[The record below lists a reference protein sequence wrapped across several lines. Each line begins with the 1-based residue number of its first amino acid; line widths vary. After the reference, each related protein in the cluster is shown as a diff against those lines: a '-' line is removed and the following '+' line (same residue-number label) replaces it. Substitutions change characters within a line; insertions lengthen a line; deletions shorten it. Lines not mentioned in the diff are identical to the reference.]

1 MFAAQNSSVSNGAS
15 GTATVNLR
23 GLGSTRTLVL
33 VNGRRL
39 PFGSPLDPAA
49 DLNQI
54 PSPLVERVEVL
65 TGGAASIYG
74 SDAVAG
80 VVNFIMQQNF
90 EGIRLEAQYS
100 FYQHNNDYGTNGNL
114 REVIA
119 GRATTNPTQ
128 FRLPDDNVD
137 DGFGKQLSA
146 MMGMNSADGKGNIT
160 IYATYRSNDEV
171 LQRDRDYSACS
182 IGAVT
187 ATGFTCGGSSTA
199 SPGRIQSIQGIAG
212 TRLNANGTVFDADP
226 VAPGIQV
233 ETRNIALGNA
243 NLVANTNDSFRAF
256 NGTLDQYNFGPLNF
270 YQRPDER
277 YSLGA
282 FGRYQLTDRIEAFAE
297 LMFTDYQS
305 TAQIAPG
312 GVFFGGGATA
322 NGGYFVGCDNPFLTG
337 TQGAQLGCG
346 TAVPS
351 GVVNIGTAAAPIF
364 VRPDPGAAANVDRN
378 GDGVIDTVEVLVGR
392 RNTEGGGRQDN
403 LGYQS
408 FRVVGG
414 LRGELSPGFTY
425 DLVGQFSEVTLSRSS
440 INDFYSDRIP
450 FALDATTVNGVAVC
464 RDAAARTAGCQPYNA
479 FDLSGS
485 PSPGALNYL
494 QGIAVQTGTTQQ
506 QVVTGSITGD

>member
-1 MFAAQNSSVSNGAS
+1 VFAAQNSSVSNGAS

-119 GRATTNPTQ
+119 GRAATNPTQ

-137 DGFGKQLSA
+137 DGYGKQLSA
-146 MMGMNSADGKGNIT
+146 MMGLNSADGKGNIT
-160 IYATYRSNDEV
+160 IYATYRNNDEV
-171 LQRDRDYSACS
+171 LQGNRDYSACS
-182 IGAVT
+182 IGVAN
-187 ATGFTCGGSSTA
+187 ATGFTCGGSGTA
-199 SPGRIQSIQGIAG
+199 SPGRLLSLAG
-212 TRLNANGTVFDADP
+212 GTFTGAD
-226 VAPGIQV
+226 
-233 ETRNIALGNA
+233 
-243 NLVANTNDSFRAF
+243 LVANSNNSFRAYS
-256 NGTLDQYNFGPLNF
+256 GATDQYNFGPLNF

-282 FGRYQLTDRIEAFAE
+282 FGRYQLTEQIEAYAE

-312 GVFFGGGATA
+312 GVFFGGGTTQS
-322 NGGYFVGCDNPFLTG
+322 GGYLIGCDNPFFTG
-337 TQGAQLGCG
+337 TQAAQL
-346 TAVPS
+346 
-351 GVVNIGTAAAPIF
+351 AA
-364 VRPDPGAAANVDRN
+364 
-378 GDGVIDTVEVLVGR
+378 
-392 RNTEGGGRQDN
+392 GG
-403 LGYQS
+403 
-408 FRVVGG
+408 
-414 LRGELSPGFTY
+414 P
-425 DLVGQFSEVTLSRSS
+425 
-440 INDFYSDRIP
+440 
-450 FALDATTVNGVAVC
+450 A
-464 RDAAARTAGCQPYNA
+464 
-479 FDLSGS
+479 
-485 PSPGALNYL
+485 
-494 QGIAVQTGTTQQ
+494 
-506 QVVTGSITGD
+506 